1 MLSVL
6 LHGRSNSGVSLG
18 GSFLNER
25 GSVRRS
31 TDINQVT
38 LFVTEF
44 NLDLDR
50 ACTSS
55 CEDDRV
61 LTIILV
67 DDFAREF
74 FLHLIV
80 GLDAYLEIITS
91 RCTVFAVIVTCLD
104 EEFNRL
110 VYSHFLH
117 ETTSKTERVDSSSVQ
132 EEAEVTPRGSKVLV
146 THSELN
152 DTFLRSMD
160 GVVGRF
166 TVNLSVADVGSID

>member
-18 GSFLNER
+18 GSLFNER
-25 GSVRRS
+25 SSVRRS

-38 LFVTEF
+38 LLIAEF
-44 NLDLDR
+44 DLDLNR
-50 ACTSS
+50 ASTSS
-55 CEDDRV
+55 CKDDRV

-80 GLDAYLEIITS
+80 GLDADLEIIAS

-110 VYSHFLH
+110 VNGHFLH

-132 EEAEVTPRGSKVLV
+132 EEAEVTPRGSEVLV
-146 THSELN
+146 THSELD

-166 TVNLSVADVGSID
+166 TVNLSVADVGSTD